1 MRLID
6 LDEYRPGP
14 FTVESDRLPGSTR
27 YMAPEELV
35 HGARVDERTT
45 VFHLGRTAAQ
55 LLTDPNLSSAQS
67 DVVEA
72 ATGIDPATR
81 YPRSEE
87 HTSELQSLMRIS
99 YAVFCLKKKKQTQ
112 QNNTTAPNN

>member
-14 FTVESDRLPGSTR
+14 FTVESDRLPGSTP

-55 LLTDPNLSSAQS
+55 LTTDPNLYSTQRNFVASAT
-67 DVVEA
+67 VLN
-72 ATGIDPATR
+72 PATP
-81 YPRSEE
+81 YP
-87 HTSELQSLMRIS
+87 TDAAKPAAWGSLPP
-99 YAVFCLKKKKQTQ
+99 A
-112 QNNTTAPNN
+112 

>member
-67 DVVEA
+67 AVVEA

-81 YPRSEE
+81 YPTVAAMAAAWRSVAPACVPRMQARRDGP
-87 HTSELQSLMRIS
+87 SGQP
-99 YAVFCLKKKKQTQ
+99 AVDRR
-112 QNNTTAPNN
+112 